1 MSTRSHAWLSVG
13 AETLARLLDQKADPA
28 AFDCDVLIVGSGYGG
43 AVAAARL
50 AGATVD
56 GECDRHGQ
64 PRRADVWLL
73 ERGAEHQPGRFPS
86 RFSELPGHVRF
97 SRQDGLPPRGRAEGL
112 LDVRLGGDVSVLL
125 GNGLGGGSL
134 INAGVMAEPESAVFD
149 SGWPAEISAAS
160 MQAPFTLAR
169 EMLGLQTVPAEP
181 KLRKLGML
189 ERLVARRG
197 EDLRAPLTVNFLPG
211 TRSSAG
217 IEMNPCT
224 MCGDCMTGCNQGA
237 KGSLDTSYLAMARQ
251 RGAELFCG
259 AVVQSLQRDE
269 EDKGWIVYWHYTDPA
284 LRPPDG
290 AAFTLRARH
299 VVLAAGSLGSTEIL
313 LRSSSQLGLSQRLG
327 QGFSTNGDSI
337 VACVGHPE
345 RVAMAANQ
353 ETDPADEFARRIGPT
368 ITGLHRVPTVE
379 GHPSFVI
386 EEFAVPGALR
396 NVFGEIVTLLD
407 AIGRH
412 DNKTPEPMAAV
423 AVSGETI
430 DHMSLYGLMGD
441 ERGSDVSAN
450 GTITLPAAPEPSSAA
465 VEGGV
470 RIDWESV
477 GDRPVYRQMRDW
489 MHKATDTN
497 EGPSQLYP
505 ARVVPGQDFVSEGLA
520 SSVTVTVHPLGGCL
534 MSADAAS
541 GVVNDKGQVFK
552 ADGGVHETLVVLD
565 GSIVPRPL
573 GINPALTIT
582 ALAERALPLLM
593 SQWCLTAWNDSPIVP
608 VPQRPVSRRSEIA
621 PAETVWTLRERV
633 QGLTVLG
640 NDFYWARLEIEFDP
654 VPGLRKALA
663 LKERVLGVRRAEL
676 RLRLADEDTTE
687 FTFDDIED
695 EGRDVFV
702 AQLAG
707 QVDLFSRAP
716 TDLPGEDDTLD
727 PRWRLVYRLGVQSV
741 RGPAEIGI
749 GVGDRIEGVKRFGV
763 DPNVPFEKQPSL
775 WRQLSEMEV
784 KLEGACIGRWALDLG
799 DLARRRDPLLSIVQ
813 MSSMPDAID
822 DLAAMVLFTLRLAL
836 PTLPFLMDLKIG
848 EAQTALLDQRWPGT
862 VAGIAPTT
870 YGKWG
875 EWRLSRYRSKDSV
888 GTPIVLIHGLGTSGS
903 SYADHSF
910 TNLTQTLLQD
920 KRDVWVLDLRS
931 SIANE
936 AGRQRG
942 EANAWTVDS
951 IGRRDIPEAIARV
964 LEQTGEKQVDVF
976 AHCMGAVM
984 FCIAAMGEVTLK
996 GKVRSA
1002 VLSQVGPLA
1011 RLSPLN
1017 RLRGYMGSYLRGFL
1031 DVQELDTA
1039 PEYQSKPVGPDCKVE
1054 WKKVDRG
1061 VSDALLDA
1069 LLSTFPYPDGEAQLE
1084 ADLQATDE
1092 LMGTGFR
1099 AVRHRADA
1107 IFGQLFELGNMAP
1120 TTLGRLEALFGWSK
1134 VNMLAQAIHFARHE
1148 MLVSER
1154 GVNAVMDLDALTKR
1168 FNFPLLMLHGE
1179 KNRVFDWRGSLR
1191 SWRLLRRTR
1200 GQAREGRTTV
1210 DEPSQ
1215 RHVYGAGQR
1224 LQLQVFT
1231 SYGHLD
1237 CVMGEHAHR
1246 DVFPVVTEFLR
1257 RVDDDDFVESNAGT
1271 APDPEMRQPEP
1282 PWSGPLLGWLRQTES
1297 PGQLRARVWVQA
1309 SPRRAQTSALAV
1321 VPLRWAEDGP
1331 QLLPGGRL
1339 VQWPSTNKRIGV
1351 FDWDLNLNALDR
1363 LYAAPIDTF
1372 VLMTLHEDMDFDAEI
1387 QHKYT
1392 DELAKGTNWLVGG
1405 VALPRQVEKA
1415 IKAWFARHRV
1425 NREWELCLF
1434 SLSSSVRKARDLGAP
1449 KIMKS
1454 GDTLRFAL
1462 ASCQYPPGLLDHAPA
1477 QATWG
1482 ALARDLQ
1489 QGEQLPQ
1496 FLLLAGDQ
1504 VYVDAQAGV
1513 FDPGGAPST
1522 QSELVEAEYNRHYEL
1537 NWQGASFR
1545 RVVARLPVY
1554 PMLDDHEVGDNWP
1567 GDLGATGR
1575 QPEPLKFGLDAF
1587 DRFQRKLAPDDPWA
1601 GTLGYRL
1608 FPGGV
1613 PLWVLDTRSQ
1623 RDPRSASTVDSAHIL
1638 PETVLDQL
1646 VEELAA
1652 DAVKHCAKFILSPV
1666 PILPPERLVQLPVAE
1681 RLRSDAW
1688 SGFPASMAKLL
1699 GAIRDKDIRRVVFL
1713 SGDSHLSSV
1722 SSFTFEGETSPR
1734 VVSVVSSGTYA
1745 PWPFAN
1751 QRPDELILSG
1761 AVDLGPSGAPLV
1773 GTVKLEALSAAD
1785 SYALIQLEHNA
1796 TSDRLV
1802 LRVSLRASTSTAG
1815 DCHIDLN

>member
-1 MSTRSHAWLSVG
+1 MSVG
-13 AETLARLLDQKADPA
+13 AETLARRLEKKADPA

-50 AGATVD
+50 AGVTVD
-56 GECDRHGQ
+56 GECDKHGQ

-134 INAGVMAEPESAVFD
+134 INAGVMAEPEPAVFD
-149 SGWPAEISAAS
+149 SGWPTEISAVS
-160 MQAPFTLAR
+160 MQAPFEWAR
-169 EMLGLQTVPAEP
+169 RMLGVQKLPAEP

-211 TRSSAG
+211 TRSAAG

-269 EDKGWIVYWHYTDPA
+269 DDKGWIVHWHYTDPA

-290 AAFTLRARH
+290 TAFTLRARR

-313 LRSSSQLGLSQRLG
+313 LRSSSQLDLSQRLG

-345 RVAMAANQ
+345 RVAMAADQ
-353 ETDPADEFARRIGPT
+353 ETDPADEFARRVGPT
-368 ITGLHRVPTVE
+368 ITGLHRVPAVE
-379 GHPSFVI
+379 GRPGFVI

-407 AIGRH
+407 AIGH
-412 DNKTPEPMAAV
+412 LEDETNEPPVAV
-423 AVSGETI
+423 AVSVETI

-441 ERGSDVSAN
+441 EWQGTAGSG
-450 GTITLPAAPEPSSAA
+450 GTISLPAAPKRAQPA

-470 RIDWESV
+470 RIDWIDAGTLSLYE
-477 GDRPVYRQMRDW
+477 QMRAW
-489 MHKATDTN
+489 VRNSVEEAT
-497 EGPSQLYP
+497 EREHPHLG
-505 ARVVPGQDFVSEGLA
+505 RVVPGKDRLSGAL
-520 SSVTVTVHPLGGCL
+520 SSAVTITVHPLGGCAIG
-534 MSADAAS
+534 ADAAS
-541 GVVNDKGQVFK
+541 GVVNDCGQVFA
-552 ADGGVHETLVVLD
+552 ADGKVHEGLVVLD

-593 SQWCLTAWNDSPIVP
+593 KQWRLTAWKDGALFPMS
-608 VPQRPVSRRSEIA
+608 QRPVTRRREVA
-621 PAETVWTLRERV
+621 PAETVWALRERV
-633 QGLTVLG
+633 QGLTVLEDG
-640 NDFYWARLEIEFDP
+640 IYWARLEIEFDP

-676 RLRLADEDTTE
+676 RLRSADEDTTE
-687 FTFDDIED
+687 FSFDESED

-727 PRWRLVYRLGVQSV
+727 SRWRLVYRLGVQSV
-741 RGPAEIGI
+741 SGPAEIGI
-749 GVGDRIEGVKRFGV
+749 RVGDRIDGVKRFGA
-763 DPNVPFEKQPSL
+763 DPNKTIDKQPSL

-784 KLEGACIGRWALDLG
+784 KLQGMCVGRWALDLG
-799 DLARRRDPLLSIVQ
+799 DLARRRDPLLSVARL
-813 MSSMPDAID
+813 SSMPDAID
-822 DLAAMVLFTLRLAL
+822 DLAAMGLFALRLAL
-836 PTLPFLMDLKIG
+836 PTLPLLMNQEIG
-848 EAQTALLDQRWPGT
+848 KVQSALLDQRWPGKVT
-862 VAGIAPTT
+862 GSAPTT
-870 YGKWG
+870 YGECG
-875 EWRLSRYRSKDSV
+875 DWRLSRYPSSDSV
-888 GTPIVLIHGLGTSGS
+888 ETPIVLIHGLGTSGS
-903 SYADHSF
+903 SYTDPSF
-910 TNLTQTLLQD
+910 SNLTQALLHD

-936 AGRQRG
+936 AGRQTG
-942 EANAWTVDS
+942 DANAWTVDN
-951 IGRRDIPEAIARV
+951 IGERDIPEAIARV
-964 LEQTGEKQVDVF
+964 LEETGAAQVDVF

-984 FCIAAMGEVTLK
+984 FCIAAMGEAALQ

-1031 DVQELDTA
+1031 GVQELDTA
-1039 PEYQSKPVGPDCKVE
+1039 PEYKSKLVGPDCEVKWTSVE
-1054 WKKVDRG
+1054 RG
-1061 VSDALLDA
+1061 VSGALLDA
-1069 LLSTFPYPDGEAQLE
+1069 LLSTFPYPDGEPQLE
-1084 ADLQATDE
+1084 ADLQAGE
-1092 LMGTGFR
+1092 LAGTGFR

-1134 VNMLAQAIHFARHE
+1134 LNLLSQAIHFARHE
-1148 MLVSER
+1148 MLVNA
-1154 GVNAVMDLDALTKR
+1154 GGFNAVMDLDALNGR
-1168 FNFPLLMLHGE
+1168 FGFPLLILHGQ

-1191 SWRLLRRTR
+1191 SWLLLRRTR
-1200 GQAREGRTTV
+1200 GQAWETPTTV
-1210 DEPSQ
+1210 DDVPSP
-1215 RHVYGAGQR
+1215 RHVYGAGQTT
-1224 LQLQVFT
+1224 QLHVFT
-1231 SYGHLD
+1231 TYGHLD
-1237 CVMGEHAHR
+1237 CVMGEQAHR

-1257 RVDDDDFVESNAGT
+1257 RVDHNDFVKPTAGP
-1271 APDPEMRQPEP
+1271 APDPEKRQPEP
-1282 PWSGPLLGWLRQTES
+1282 PWSGPVLGWLRQTEQ
-1297 PGQLRARVWVQA
+1297 PGKLRARVWVQA
-1309 SPRRAQTSALAV
+1309 SPRRAQTIGVAV
-1321 VPLRWAEDGP
+1321 VPLRWAEDGS
-1331 QLLPGGRL
+1331 QLLLPVGRF
-1339 VQWPSTNKRIGV
+1339 VPWPSMDKRIAV
-1351 FDWDLNLNALDR
+1351 FDWDLNLDAIDR
-1363 LYAAPIDTF
+1363 LSATPIDTF
-1372 VLMTLHEDMDFDAEI
+1372 VLMTLHEDMDLPQTIYGGTE
-1387 QHKYT
+1387 
-1392 DELAKGTNWLVGG
+1392 ELSTGSDWLAGG
-1405 VALPRQVEKA
+1405 DVLWPQVKTA
-1415 IKAWFARHRV
+1415 IKEWFDEHRA
-1425 NREWELCLF
+1425 NREWERCLF
-1434 SLSSSVRKARDLGAP
+1434 SLSNSVRKAKDRGTPQA
-1449 KIMKS
+1449 MQR
-1454 GDTLRFAL
+1454 GDSLCFAL

-1477 QATWG
+1477 QATWSR
-1482 ALARDLQ
+1482 LARDLQ
-1489 QGEQLPQ
+1489 QSEQPPQ

-1513 FDPGGAPST
+1513 FDPGAAPST
-1522 QSELVEAEYNRHYEL
+1522 QPELVQAEYDRHYEL
-1537 NWQGASFR
+1537 NWHGASFR

-1567 GDLGATGR
+1567 GHRGAPGR
-1575 QPEPLKFGLDAF
+1575 QPEHLLAGLDAF
-1587 DRFQRKLAPDDPWA
+1587 ARFQRALATDEPWA
-1601 GTLGYRL
+1601 NTLGYRL

-1623 RDPRSASTVDSAHIL
+1623 RDPRSALTVDSAHIL
-1638 PETVLDQL
+1638 PECVLEL
-1646 VEELAA
+1646 LIEELAA
-1652 DAVKHCAKFILSPV
+1652 DGVKDCVKFILSPV
-1666 PILPPERLVQLPVAE
+1666 PILPPERLVGLPVAE

-1688 SGFPASMAKLL
+1688 SGFPASTAKLL
-1699 GAIRDKDIRRVVFL
+1699 RAIRDKDIRRVVFL

-1722 SSFTFEGETSPR
+1722 SSFTFKGETSPR
-1734 VVSVVSSGTYA
+1734 MVSVVSSGTYA

-1751 QRPDELILSG
+1751 QRSDELILSG
-1761 AVDLGPSGAPLV
+1761 SVDLGLSGSPLV
-1773 GTVKLEALSAAD
+1773 GTVKLEALSATDA
-1785 SYALIQLEHNA
+1785 YALIQLEHKA
-1796 TSDRLV
+1796 PSGHLV
-1802 LRVSLRASTSTAG
+1802 LRVSLRADTKTASE
-1815 DCHIDLN
+1815 CHIVLT